1 MHDTHE
7 TTYRCQEFFRII
19 HEGTRAG
26 LYFVEVLPTGEE
38 KETLLAAPLKVSVI
52 TGEGGGLLLE
62 WHDPDNNPHT
72 YVIPAEKMQGERFPV
87 PILPMVDGGWSTY
100 VLLKGEK
107 RRMFR
112 RFLVAA
118 WNTERQES
126 DEQVPERQI

>member
-52 TGEGGGLLLE
+52 TGEGGGLMLE
-62 WHDPDNNPHT
+62 WRDPAGEPHAH
-72 YVIPAEKMQGERFPV
+72 VIPAMKICGGRIPL
-87 PILPMVDGGWSTY
+87 PILPMVDGGWDCFI
-100 VLLKGEK
+100 LNQEK

-118 WNTERQES
+118 WNTECRENG
-126 DEQVPERQI
+126 EQVQERQR

>member
-1 MHDTHE
+1 MQDARE
-7 TTYRCQEFFRII
+7 TTYMCQESFRII

-38 KETLLAAPLKVSVI
+38 KETQLGGPRKVSVI

-62 WHDPDNNPHT
+62 WRDPAGVPHAH
-72 YVIPAEKMQGERFPV
+72 VIPAEKMQGERFPV
-87 PILPMVDGGWSTY
+87 PILPMVDGGWSTH

-107 RRMFR
+107 RRLFR

-118 WNTERQES
+118 WNAERGESSEQVQERQ
-126 DEQVPERQI
+126 R

>member
-72 YVIPAEKMQGERFPV
+72 YVIPAEK
-87 PILPMVDGGWSTY
+87 I
-100 VLLKGEK
+100 
-107 RRMFR
+107 FR